1 MPRDFPRSRRIE
13 DQIQRILS
21 DLVRTQVRDPRLADV
36 IITAVKISKD
46 LGVAW
51 VYYTVLQ
58 AEGETENLEDA
69 FASATGF
76 LRSRLGKE
84 LTVRRV
90 PELRFRLDSTESY
103 ARDMDEL
110 IQAAV
115 LKDHPAGEDE
125 DKGAD
130 ESSDESSD
138 ESPGKP
144 DTDEQS

>member
-21 DLVRTQVRDPRLADV
+21 DLIRTQIRDPRLANV

-58 AEGETENLEDA
+58 AEGETENLDDA

-76 LRSRLGKE
+76 LRSRLGKD
-84 LTVRRV
+84 LTVRRI
-90 PELRFRLDSTESY
+90 PELRFQLDSTESY

-110 IQAAV
+110 IEAAV
-115 LKDHPAGEDE
+115 LKEHPVGED
-125 DKGAD
+125 AD
-130 ESSDESSD
+130 EPSDDSSDQS
-138 ESPGKP
+138 
-144 DTDEQS
+144 DTDE

>member
-21 DLVRTQVRDPRLADV
+21 DLIRTQVRDPRLADV

-51 VYYTVLQ
+51 IYYTVLQ

-115 LKDHPAGEDE
+115 LKDHPAGEGE
-125 DKGAD
+125 DKGA
-130 ESSDESSD
+130 DESSD